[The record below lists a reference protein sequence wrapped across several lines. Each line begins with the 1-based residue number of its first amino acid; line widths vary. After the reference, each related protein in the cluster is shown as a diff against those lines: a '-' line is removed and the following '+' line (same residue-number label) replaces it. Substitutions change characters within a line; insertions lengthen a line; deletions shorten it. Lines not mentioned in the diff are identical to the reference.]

1 MATNASTQSGSKR
14 WTHFHSALQLAI
26 QRVSHKW
33 TYEDFTECFPQYCE
47 KQPEVSS
54 SLHTTLA
61 RHMEAQISAAA
72 DELLAEYNAKEKI
85 DILHAVVTEARAR
98 RHMGGGEA
106 KRKDLWRE
114 DLQPRQAVR
123 ARTIPVLEQEVE
135 RLRRTLRDL
144 EERNLRLQ
152 GQLEANV
159 RARKKADDQ
168 VSQLL
173 DIVDRIYAEWNK
185 LPMEQIQEWTLQ
197 TAEITSA
204 ARPR

>member
-47 KQPEVSS
+47 KQPEISS

-72 DELLAEYNAKEKI
+72 DELLGEYNAKEKI
-85 DILHAVVTEARAR
+85 DILHAVVTEARTR
-98 RHMGGGEA
+98 RQRGGEELT
-106 KRKDLWRE
+106 RKDLWRE

-123 ARTIPVLEQEVE
+123 SRTIPVLEHEVE
-135 RLRRTLRDL
+135 RLKKTLKEL

-152 GQLEANV
+152 SQIEANV

-168 VSQLL
+168 VAQLL
-173 DIVDRIYAEWNK
+173 DVVDQIYAEWNK
-185 LPMEQIQEWTLQ
+185 LPMDDIQEWTLK